1 MKNDK
6 KTYPDWVEKHHSPNT
21 TIREVNGNYYL
32 YSCTSKYIKGKK
44 YPLTIQKYIGKI
56 SEEEGLIKPE
66 TISFIPEKDNLV
78 QLRDEFDLSDI
89 KDKDKEILK
98 HISLLKISSL
108 YYVGKLNAKELKLIN
123 KYFKYSEGVLV
134 ERL

>member
-1 MKNDK
+1 MNTK
-6 KTYPDWVEKHHSPNT
+6 KIYPAWVEKHHSPNT
-21 TIREVNGNYYL
+21 TIREVKGNYYL

-44 YPLTIQKYIGKI
+44 YPLAIQKYIGKI
-56 SEEEGLIKPE
+56 TKEGLIKPE

-89 KDKDKEILK
+89 KEKDYEVLE

-108 YYVGKLNAKELKLIN
+108 YYVGKLSAKELKLVK
-123 KYFKYSEGVLV
+123 KYFNYDEGVII